1 MALIY
6 KAEITPSKLEL
17 VQRWIPSQRWY
28 AGDPAGLAPHAAFR
42 LDDPEGEVGV
52 ESLLLRAADGSTLQ
66 VPLTYRGAPL
76 AGAEA
81 HLVGEM
87 EHTVLGH
94 RWVYDGAGDAACI
107 AAFATAAF
115 TGGHEAELVVD
126 GESRLRAPT
135 ARVTGSGTGSAAV
148 DAAQVAR
155 PEVAVAGTD
164 TVVTAGG
171 IRLVLHRAPVTAT
184 AVAAD
189 AITGTWDGQSEPA
202 LLAAAFRD

>member
-17 VQRWIPSQRWY
+17 VQRWIPSQRWFL
-28 AGDPAGLAPHAAFR
+28 GDPAGLAPHAAFR
-42 LDDPEGEVGV
+42 FDDPEGEVGV
-52 ESLLLRAADGSTLQ
+52 ESLLLHAADGSTLQ

-94 RWVYDGAGDAACI
+94 RWVYDGAGDPACI

-115 TGGHEAELVVD
+115 TGGHDAELVVD
-126 GESRLRAPT
+126 GQSGLRAPT
-135 ARVTGSGTGSAAV
+135 ARVVGSGTGYAAV
-148 DAAQVAR
+148 DAALVAH
-155 PEVAVAGTD
+155 PEITLEGTD
-164 TVVTAGG
+164 TVVAAGG
-171 IRLVLHRAPVTAT
+171 IRLVLHRVPVATT
-184 AVAAD
+184 AVGAD
-189 AITGTWDGQSEPA
+189 AITGTWDGQSAPA
-202 LLAAAFRD
+202 LLAEAFRD